1 MEAAGSLQLCVGQP
15 SRVKA
20 AMHAVR
26 SFEDSVANCVLL
38 VDTTNTFNSWNL
50 QTALH
55 KILHIC
61 HPLTKIIVNC
71 YRSASALFVSGSEL
85 KSEKGTTQGNPLA
98 MPFYALATL
107 FLMKP

>member
-38 VDTTNTFNSWNL
+38 VDTTNTF
-50 QTALH
+50 
-55 KILHIC
+55 
-61 HPLTKIIVNC
+61 
-71 YRSASALFVSGSEL
+71 
-85 KSEKGTTQGNPLA
+85 KS
-98 MPFYALATL
+98 
-107 FLMKP
+107 